1 MSDNFLNIH
10 HNHRYI
16 ITALLT
22 ALLALFSLACQPG
35 PNAAPKLIKDSVQL
49 KYPIQAYDENIEGKV
64 LLRIYIDEEGM
75 VRQANIYRSSGYG
88 ILDSAALDVAKS
100 ARFRPGRING
110 EVQGM
115 WLTWPLVYTF
125 DHIAED
131 TKKWKQK
138 VRETQYLASRDQS
151 DAQYDLLVY
160 YRGMARKMVED
171 RDTQLNDLVFAVCAS
186 EVQNQWKPYKQDWPL
201 SFILFLD
208 FMTRYPDSAHGKTA
222 EDYLIDFLTY
232 EITLLQNTYIAEE
245 TRQGQRKQELLQTM
259 IQYMR
264 EHYPQAVN
272 L

>member
-1 MSDNFLNIH
+1 MLNNLLNIRH
-10 HNHRYI
+10 SHRYLI
-16 ITALLT
+16 I
-22 ALLALFSLACQPG
+22 ALLATLLTLFTLACQPG
-35 PNAAPKLIKDSVQL
+35 PNAAPKLIKDSVDL

-64 LLRIYIDEEGM
+64 LLRMYIDEEGK
-75 VRQANIYRSSGYG
+75 VRQAKIYRSSGYD
-88 ILDSAALDVAKS
+88 ILDSAALDVAES

-138 VRETQYLASRDQS
+138 VRETQYTASRGQS

-160 YRGMARKMVED
+160 YRGMARKMVDD
-171 RDTQLNDLVFAVCAS
+171 RDEHLNELVFSVCTSAVKS
-186 EVQNQWKPYKQDWPL
+186 QWEQYKHDWPL
-201 SFILFLD
+201 SFILFQD
-208 FMTRYPDSAHGKTA
+208 FLTRYPDSEHRKTA
-222 EDYLIDFLTY
+222 EDYLIDFLKY

-245 TRQGQRKQELLQTM
+245 TRQGQQKQELLQTM
-259 IQYMR
+259 VRYMR
-264 EHYPQAVN
+264 EHHPQAAN